1 MRKMLS
7 GEKFFFV
14 SFHFCIGSEC
24 SSRAKNIEI
33 ASHRQCQTKKN
44 IKSWNWHLT
53 LSTFCAVMQLA
64 VILLHTKWEFQKN
77 RKLFSNCSRLSLRAT
92 CFFFS
97 PLSAFFKW
105 HRLLPRD
112 MFTKL
117 AITIISIACWRL
129 NRSRKSSS
137 LSICDAQN
145 TQMKWKNIAWN
156 TFR

>member
-1 MRKMLS
+1 MPNEEEYKKL
-7 GEKFFFV
+7 KL
-14 SFHFCIGSEC
+14 
-24 SSRAKNIEI
+24 
-33 ASHRQCQTKKN
+33 ASHTVNFLRRYAISSDFTAHKMGIPKK
-44 IKSWNWHLT
+44 
-53 LSTFCAVMQLA
+53 
-64 VILLHTKWEFQKN
+64 QKTIF
-77 RKLFSNCSRLSLRAT
+77 KLQSFVASRNL
-92 CFFFS
+92 FFFS